1 MDSKWEKSLISQ
13 YYKLAL
19 CQMEREFTKE
29 RIGITK
35 KTIMKKQA
43 KDLLTCDWV
52 VVEKNKKNKIRF
64 THEKTSSM
72 PMCKQHHHQT
82 GV

>member
-43 KDLLTCDWV
+43 KDLTCDWV
-52 VVEKNKKNKIRF
+52 VVEKNKKNKKRF

>member
-13 YYKLAL
+13 YYKLEL
-19 CQMEREFTKE
+19 YQMEREFTKE

-52 VVEKNKKNKIRF
+52 VVEKK
-64 THEKTSSM
+64 
-72 PMCKQHHHQT
+72 
-82 GV
+82 